1 MKDRS
6 GYWKPKD
13 NTALLTFI
21 IDSEHKNCERN
32 ITDLISYLDNA
43 KILISSTVDSFDDS
57 TIIRMVVPLHGLIP
71 FPNSEEEYKSSAALA
86 IARLLASDILEERI
100 RVWTIKTGV
109 VYGKFDPLTF
119 IPES

>member
-1 MKDRS
+1 MIL
-6 GYWKPKD
+6 KPKD
-13 NTALLTFI
+13 NTAVLTFI
-21 IDSEHKNCERN
+21 IDAEHRNCERN

-43 KILISSTVDSFDDS
+43 GILTASTVDSFDDS
-57 TIIRMVVPLHGLIP
+57 TLIRMSISLHKLIP

-100 RVWTIKTGV
+100 RVWTIRTGV

-119 IPES
+119 IPAL

>member
-1 MKDRS
+1 MIL
-6 GYWKPKD
+6 KPKD
-13 NTALLTFI
+13 NTAVLTFV

-32 ITDLISYLDNA
+32 ITDLISFFDNA
-43 KILISSTVDSFDDS
+43 VILTASTVDSFDDS
-57 TIIRMVVPLHGLIP
+57 TIIRMDIVLHKLIP

-86 IARLLASDILEERI
+86 IARLLSSDMLEERI

>member
-1 MKDRS
+1 MIL
-6 GYWKPKD
+6 KPTD

-21 IDSEHKNCERN
+21 IDAEHKNCERN
-32 ITDLISYLDNA
+32 ITDLIGFLDNA
-43 KILISSTVDSFDDS
+43 KILISSTVDCFDDS
-57 TIIRMVVPLHGLIP
+57 TMIRMSISRHALIP

-86 IARLLASDILEERI
+86 IARLLSSDMLEERI

-119 IPES
+119 IPAL

>member
-1 MKDRS
+1 MIL
-6 GYWKPKD
+6 KPKD

-21 IDSEHKNCERN
+21 IDADHKNCERN

-57 TIIRMVVPLHGLIP
+57 TLIRMDVPLHELIP
-71 FPNSEEEYKSSAALA
+71 FPNSEEEYKSSASLA
-86 IARLLASDILEERI
+86 IARLLSSDILEDRI
-100 RVWTIKTGV
+100 RVWTIRTGV

-119 IPES
+119 IPTL

>member
-1 MKDRS
+1 MIL
-6 GYWKPKD
+6 KPTD

-32 ITDLISYLDNA
+32 ITDLISFSDNA
-43 KILISSTVDSFDDS
+43 KILTSSTVDCFDDS
-57 TIIRMVVPLHGLIP
+57 TMIRMVISLHELIP

-86 IARLLASDILEERI
+86 IARLLSSDMLEERV
-100 RVWTIKTGV
+100 RVWAIKTGV

-119 IPES
+119 IPAL

>member
-1 MKDRS
+1 MIL
-6 GYWKPKD
+6 KPKD

-21 IDSEHKNCERN
+21 IDAEHKNCERN

-57 TIIRMVVPLHGLIP
+57 TLICMSVSLHKLIP

-86 IARLLASDILEERI
+86 IARLLSSDILEERI
-100 RVWTIKTGV
+100 HVWTIKTGV

-119 IPES
+119 IPKL